1 MSLDNIQESYF
12 GCAETPLWT
21 PDGFDINRVP
31 PCKSCVLRLSAP
43 ISGSGNISPR
53 TEGLLV
59 DENPTAT
66 LSINGI
72 QHNLVE
78 SVLMIGGAHRLP
90 GRVEPCKAE
99 LACYFQNTKNFTV
112 QVCLS
117 FPIDIGTGDA
127 NTYFKTLGSGVGQ
140 GRAKLESIVPRRAQ
154 FLNYRGADLRGR
166 SARNTVPSKFC
177 DPVARITTFYVCLVP
192 IFMAN
197 SDYQRLVGRAGKGL
211 VGPPKPL
218 TPTVNSRLIELGT
231 RVEGIM
237 LGAPGAVKSAG
248 GGSLGVA
255 DGIPT
260 NAMKCYRLDPD
271 RDIKN
276 NKVYVGGMPSTKLS
290 SELKEEESRAG
301 LLPGDLQKIIAGSLG
316 LILSI
321 ILAAFVTVWTYGSI
335 FTNYKE
341 AQLLYKN
348 PVSASALVDKFLPS
362 LPTIAIGD
370 LQYSKPPPLH
380 SAHIQITLPK

>member
-12 GCAETPLWT
+12 GCAETPIWI
-21 PDGFDINRVP
+21 PDGFDINRIP

-90 GRVEPCKAE
+90 GRSDPCKAE
-99 LACYFQNTKNFTV
+99 LVCYFQNTKNFTV

-127 NTYFKTLGSGVGQ
+127 NAYFKTLGTGVGQ
-140 GRAKLESIVPRRAQ
+140 GRAKLESIVPPRAQ

-166 SARNTVPSKFC
+166 NAKNTVPSKFC
-177 DPVARITTFYVCLVP
+177 DPVARITTFYVCLTP
-192 IFMAN
+192 IFIAN
-197 SDYQRLVGRAGKGL
+197 ADYQRLVARAGKGL
-211 VGPPKPL
+211 IGPPKPL

-248 GGSLGVA
+248 GASAGRT
-255 DGIPT
+255 GIPT
-260 NAMKCYRLDPD
+260 NAMKCYRLDPN

-276 NKVYVGGMPSTKLS
+276 NKVYVGGAPTTKLS
-290 SELKEEESRAG
+290 SELKEDEPRGG

-316 LILSI
+316 LIVSI
-321 ILAAFVTVWTYGSI
+321 ILAAFVTVWVYGAI

-341 AQLLYKN
+341 TQELYKN
-348 PVSASALVDKFLPS
+348 PVSASGLVDKFLPRGGS
-362 LPTIAIGD
+362 ILPTVSFG
-370 LQYSKPPPLH
+370 PPSCPMP
-380 SAHIQITLPK
+380 LPKTGS